1 MTAPRAF
8 RLDGRSGW
16 RPAESIGLA
25 LSRSAVTLAR
35 LPGSVRPLASAD
47 GGFGGLTL
55 PTRVAP
61 GPDGRLFAVDGK
73 GTLLAYDPCLEAF
86 APLACVQGDTRRPG
100 LTRPIALA
108 ADPRGGE
115 LLVLDGDSRS
125 VTAIAFDGRIR
136 RRWGPFAPVGESL
149 APVSIAVGIDPL
161 TGAPDGTAA
170 APPGAWDPADLGVLP
185 DGRILVSDRS
195 AGRLRLFDRRGC
207 PLASWSGATDDEP
220 ALAAPGALAVGLDGR
235 IFVVEEGRSAI
246 AVLDPQGRIVERTED
261 SELLAGDFDTGSIAV
276 DADGTLWIST
286 RFDGPAEIVRR
297 DSDGRCGRPERIR
310 LTPPECALLAFDSDG
325 GAILGT
331 ARAPCLQRADMTA
344 YAAQGQYRSGAFDSG
359 AIGTQWDRIR
369 LDLTV
374 PPGTTVSVAT
384 FASDVPLGDD
394 EVAALGGGRW
404 SVTPLTG
411 DDGGGVVLAIRSG
424 PGRYLWLRTDFS
436 GDGGTT
442 PELRGATIGWPRR
455 TSARYLPGTYS
466 AEPVSA
472 DFLARF
478 MGLFDQLRE
487 DMLAPIDALPALF
500 DPMATPAAE
509 AGAAGEDFLDWLGG
523 WIGIALDRSWSVDRR
538 RRLVAEAPKLFHIRG
553 TVAGLK
559 RHIAV
564 YTGIEPKLIE
574 HFRLRRWLTLDETR
588 LDEEKLWGPEIV
600 RRLQLDTYSEIGR
613 FALVDGGDPL
623 TDPVAAFA
631 HRATVYVPVGEA
643 FGDSDQAALEDVVE
657 AAKPAHVTVD
667 IRLMRPR
674 FVIGCDLLLGV
685 NTILGRDCRTARA
698 DESVL
703 GEDIR
708 LAGPPAGFT
717 LSEGLRLG
725 PDTTLE

>member
-1 MTAPRAF
+1 MSTARAF

-16 RPAESIGLA
+16 RSAEASGLA
-25 LSRSAVTLAR
+25 LSQSAIRLAP
-35 LPGSVRPLASAD
+35 LPGSIRPLASPD
-47 GGFGGLTL
+47 GSFGGLTM

-61 GPDGRLFAVDGK
+61 GPDGRLFVIDGR
-73 GTLLAYDPCLEAF
+73 GTLLAYDPCVEAF
-86 APLACVQGDTRRPG
+86 APLACLQGEVRRPG

-108 ADPRGGE
+108 VDPLGE

-125 VTAIAFDGRIR
+125 VTAIAFDGRVR
-136 RRWGPFAPVGESL
+136 RRWGPFAPDGEGLRPVPISL
-149 APVSIAVGIDPL
+149 GIDPL

-170 APPGAWDPADLGVLP
+170 APDGAWDPVDLAVLG
-185 DGRILVSDRS
+185 DGRILVSDRA

-207 PLASWSGATDDEP
+207 PLGSWDGATEDEP
-220 ALAAPGALAVGLDGR
+220 GLTAPGALALGLDGR
-235 IFVVEEGRSAI
+235 IFVVEEGEAAI
-246 AVLDPQGRIVERTED
+246 AILDPEGRIVERTED
-261 SELLAGDFDTGSIAV
+261 SAVLAGDFATSSIAV
-276 DADGTLWIST
+276 DADGTIWIST
-286 RFDGPAEIVRR
+286 RFDGPAEMVRR
-297 DSDGRCGRPERIR
+297 DCAGRCGRPERIR
-310 LTPPECALLAFDSDG
+310 LTPRDCALLAFDSEG
-325 GAILGT
+325 RAILGS
-331 ARAPCLQRADMTA
+331 ARSPCLQRADMTA
-344 YAAQGQYRSGAFDSG
+344 FAAEGLYRSTAFDSG
-359 AIGTQWDRIR
+359 AIATQWDRID
-369 LDLTV
+369 LDLSV
-374 PPGTTVSVAT
+374 PQGTTVSVAT
-384 FASDVPLGDD
+384 FASDAPLGDG
-394 EVAALGGGRW
+394 EVAALGEGMW

-411 DDGGGVVLAIRSG
+411 DDDGRIVIAVRSG
-424 PGRYLWLRTDFS
+424 PGRYLWLRLVFS
-436 GDGGTT
+436 GDGAAT

-466 AEPVSA
+466 AEPASA

-478 MGLFDQLRE
+478 IGLFDQLRE

-500 DPMATPAAE
+500 DPMATPAAD
-509 AGAAGEDFLDWLGG
+509 AGATGEDFLDWLGG
-523 WIGIALDRSWSVDRR
+523 WIGIALDRSWSVARR
-538 RRLVAEAPKLFHIRG
+538 RRLVAEAPQLFHIRG

-564 YTGIEPKLIE
+564 YTGIEPKLVE

-588 LDEEKLWGPEIV
+588 LDEERLWGPEIV
-600 RRLQLDTYSEIGR
+600 RRLQLDSYSEIGR

-643 FGDSDQAALEDVVE
+643 FGDSDQAALEAVVE
-657 AAKPAHVTVD
+657 AARPAHVTVD

>member
-1 MTAPRAF
+1 VTAARAF

-16 RPAESIGLA
+16 SAAQSSGLA
-25 LSRSAVTLAR
+25 LGASTMKLAP
-35 LPGSVRPLASAD
+35 LPGSVRPLASPD
-47 GGFGGLTL
+47 GSFGGLTL
-55 PTRVAP
+55 PTRVAA
-61 GPDGRLFAVDGK
+61 GPDGRLFAIDGK
-73 GTLLAYDPCLEAF
+73 ATLLAYDPCLEAF
-86 APLACVQGDTRRPG
+86 APLACVQGAARRPG

-108 ADPRGGE
+108 ADPRGE
-115 LLVLDGDSRS
+115 LLVLDGDSRA

-136 RRWGPFAPVGESL
+136 RRWGPFAPDGEGLRPVG
-149 APVSIAVGIDPL
+149 IAIGIDPL
-161 TGAPDGTAA
+161 TGAPDGKVA
-170 APPGAWDPADLGVLP
+170 APAGAWDPADLALLP

-195 AGRLRLFDRRGC
+195 AGKLRLFDRLGC
-207 PLASWSGATDDEP
+207 PLGWWDGSSDDEP
-220 ALAAPGALAVGLDGR
+220 PLVSPGALAVGLDGR
-235 IFVVEEGRSAI
+235 IFVVEEGEAAI
-246 AVLDPQGRIVERTED
+246 AIVDAEGRIIERTED
-261 SELLAGDFDTGSIAV
+261 SELLAGGFEAGSLAV

-286 RFDGPAEIVRR
+286 RLGGPTEIVRR
-297 DSDGRCGRPERIR
+297 DCAGRCGAPERVR
-310 LTPPECALLAFDSDG
+310 LTPADCAVLAFDSDG
-325 GAILGT
+325 AAILGSPQ
-331 ARAPCLQRADMTA
+331 APCLRRADMTA
-344 YAAQGQYRSGAFDSG
+344 YASSGEYRSGAFDSG
-359 AIGTQWDRIR
+359 AIGTQWDRIH

-374 PPGTTVSVAT
+374 PLGTTLSVAT
-384 FASDVPLGDD
+384 FASDAPLGDS
-394 EVAALGGGRW
+394 EVAALGGGMW
-404 SVTPLTG
+404 SETRLTG
-411 DDGGGVVLAIRSG
+411 DDGGRSVLAIRSG
-424 PGRYLWLRTDFS
+424 PGRYLWMRLGFS
-436 GDGGTT
+436 GDGGAT
-442 PELRGATIGWPRR
+442 PELRGGTIGWPRR
-455 TSARYLPGTYS
+455 TSARYLPATYS

-487 DMLAPIDALPALF
+487 DMLAPIAALPALF
-500 DPMATPAAE
+500 DPMATPAAQ
-509 AGAAGEDFLDWLGG
+509 AGASGEDFLDWLGG
-523 WIGIALDRSWSVDRR
+523 WIGIALDRSWSVERR
-538 RRLVAEAPKLFHIRG
+538 RRLVAEAPKLFRIRG

-564 YTGIEPKLIE
+564 YTGIEPKLVE

-600 RRLQLDTYSEIGR
+600 RRLQLDSYSEIGR

-631 HRATVYVPVGEA
+631 HRATVYVPVGEG
-643 FGDSDQAALEDVVE
+643 FGDVDQAALEDVVE

-703 GEDIR
+703 GDDIR

>member
-1 MTAPRAF
+1 MTAARAF

-16 RPAESIGLA
+16 RSAETAGLV
-25 LSRSAVTLAR
+25 LGKPSLKLAP

-47 GGFGGLTL
+47 GSFGGLTL

-61 GPDGRLFAVDGK
+61 GPDGRLFVIDGQS
-73 GTLLAYDPCLEAF
+73 TLLAYDPCLEAF
-86 APLACVQGDTRRPG
+86 APLACLQGAVRRPG

-108 ADPRGGE
+108 VDPRGE

-125 VTAIAFDGRIR
+125 ITAIAFDGRIR
-136 RRWGPFAPVGESL
+136 RRWGPFAPASESL
-149 APVSIAVGIDPL
+149 RPVPITLGVDPL
-161 TGAPDGTAA
+161 TGAPDGNVA
-170 APPGAWDPADLGVLP
+170 APPGAWDPVDLAWLS
-185 DGRILVSDRS
+185 DGRILVSDRA
-195 AGRLRLFDRRGC
+195 AGRLRLFGRRGC
-207 PLASWSGATDDEP
+207 PLASWDGATDDEP

-235 IFVVEEGRSAI
+235 IFVVEEGKAAI
-246 AVLDPQGRIVERTED
+246 AILDAGGRIIERSED
-261 SELLAGDFDTGSIAV
+261 SELLAGDFAAGSIAV

-286 RFDGPAEIVRR
+286 RLGGPAEIVRR
-297 DSDGRCGRPERIR
+297 DCSGRCGRPERIR
-310 LTPPECALLAFDSDG
+310 LTPPECALLAFDSEG
-325 GAILGT
+325 QAILGS
-331 ARAPCLQRADMTA
+331 ARSPCLQRADMTA
-344 YAAQGQYRSGAFDSG
+344 YAAAGQYRSAAFDSG
-359 AIGTQWDRIR
+359 AIATQWDRIH

-374 PPGTTVSVAT
+374 PQGTTLSIAT
-384 FASDVPLGDD
+384 FASDAPLADG
-394 EVAALGGGRW
+394 EVAALGAGMW
-404 SVTPLTG
+404 STTLLTG
-411 DDGGGVVLAIRSG
+411 DDGGRCVLAIRSG
-424 PGRYLWLRTDFS
+424 PGRYLWLRLDLA
-436 GDGGTT
+436 GDGGAT

-466 AEPVSA
+466 AEPAGA

-478 MGLFDQLRE
+478 IGLFDQLRE
-487 DMLAPIDALPALF
+487 EMLAPIDALPALF

-509 AGAAGEDFLDWLGG
+509 AGASGEDFLDWLGG
-523 WIGIALDRSWSVDRR
+523 WIGIALDRGWSVERR
-538 RRLVAEAPKLFHIRG
+538 RRLVAEAPKLFRIRG

-600 RRLQLDTYSEIGR
+600 RRLQLDSYSEIGR

-631 HRATVYVPVGEA
+631 HRATVYVPVGES
-643 FGDSDQAALEDVVE
+643 FGDVDRAAIEDVVE

-708 LAGPPAGFT
+708 LAGPPSGFT

>member
-1 MTAPRAF
+1 MTGARAF

-16 RPAESIGLA
+16 RSAESDGLVLGKPA
-25 LSRSAVTLAR
+25 IELAP
-35 LPGSVRPLASAD
+35 LPGSLHPLASSD
-47 GGFGGLTL
+47 GSFGGLTL
-55 PTRVAP
+55 PTRVAA
-61 GPDGRLFAVDGK
+61 GPDGRLFLIDGK
-73 GTLLAYDPCLEAF
+73 ATLLAYDPCLETF
-86 APLACVQGDTRRPG
+86 APLACLQGAVRRPG
-100 LTRPIALA
+100 LTRPMALA
-108 ADPRGGE
+108 VDPRGE
-115 LLVLDGDSRS
+115 LLVLDGDGRS
-125 VTAIAFDGRIR
+125 VTAISFDGRIR
-136 RRWGPFAPVGESL
+136 RRWGPFEPDGEGLRPVPIVL
-149 APVSIAVGIDPL
+149 GIDPL
-161 TGAPDGTAA
+161 TGAPDGTVA
-170 APPGAWDPADLGVLP
+170 APPGAWDPVDLGVLP
-185 DGRILVSDRS
+185 DGRILVSDRA

-207 PLASWSGATDDEP
+207 PLGSWDGATDDEP
-220 ALAAPGALAVGLDGR
+220 ALTAPGALAVGLDGR
-235 IFVVEEGRSAI
+235 LFVVEEGQAAI
-246 AVLDPQGRIVERTED
+246 AILDHQGRIVERTED
-261 SELLAGDFDTGSIAV
+261 SDLLAGDFATGSIAV

-286 RFDGPAEIVRR
+286 RFDSPAEIVRR
-297 DSDGRCGRPERIR
+297 DSAGRCGRPERIR
-310 LTPPECALLAFDSDG
+310 LTPPECALLAFDSEG
-325 GAILGT
+325 RAILGS
-331 ARAPCLQRADMTA
+331 ARDPCLHRADMTA
-344 YAAQGQYRSGAFDSG
+344 YVAQGHYRSSAFDSG
-359 AIGTQWDRIR
+359 AIGTQWDRIH
-369 LDLTV
+369 LELGV
-374 PPGTTVSVAT
+374 PQGTTVAVAT
-384 FASDVPLGDD
+384 FASDAPLGDD
-394 EVAALGGGRW
+394 EVAALGEGMW
-404 SVTPLTG
+404 STTPLTG
-411 DDGGGVVLAIRSG
+411 DEGGKIVLAIRSS
-424 PGRYLWLRTDFS
+424 PGRYLWLRLDFA
-436 GDGGTT
+436 GDGGAT

-466 AEPVSA
+466 AEPVSG

-478 MGLFDQLRE
+478 MGLFDQLRG

-500 DPMATPAAE
+500 DPKATPAAE
-509 AGAAGEDFLDWLGG
+509 AGESGEDFLDWLGG
-523 WIGIALDRSWSVDRR
+523 WIGIALDRSWSVARR
-538 RRLVAEAPKLFHIRG
+538 RRLVAEAPQLFRIRG

-564 YTGIEPKLIE
+564 YTGIEPRLVE

-588 LDEEKLWGPEIV
+588 LDEERLWGPEIV
-600 RRLQLDTYSEIGR
+600 RRLQLDSYSEIGR

-631 HRATVYVPVGEA
+631 HRATVYVPVGES
-643 FGDSDQAALEDVVE
+643 FGDSDSAALEDVVE